1 MKLRLPDC
9 RAIKP
14 AFFLT
19 ALVCYSGAVA
29 QQLEQASY
37 TESQA
42 QAGAILYQQN
52 CSTCHLADLQG
63 AFEAPALNDGNFR
76 TNWSNRNVTELQDLL
91 DRTMPPQAPGSLSE
105 EEYSALVA
113 FLLAENAVPG
123 SDRTLSLTSPGVAFL
138 NSESASGAAIV
149 QRIPLSLIHN

>member
-1 MKLRLPDC
+1 MKPRLPDC

-14 AFFLT
+14 ALFLA

-52 CSTCHLADLQG
+52 CSTCHLTDLQG

-76 TNWSNRNVTELQDLL
+76 ANWSNRNVTELQDLL

-105 EEYSALVA
+105 EE
-113 FLLAENAVPG
+113 E
-123 SDRTLSLTSPGVAFL
+123 
-138 NSESASGAAIV
+138 
-149 QRIPLSLIHN
+149 